1 MKKIYSYS
9 LSAAFVAALLSV
21 SSVANAQDNNA
32 AVTAEASQDAAVAT
46 FDDLTLKPESHWA
59 GPADNAVEVEGAW
72 GSKNMVGTFKS
83 GSYEFVNSFTPEWSS
98 WTGCSYSNMTAT
110 SFADYT
116 TDQWNS
122 AAGHGAAGS
131 ANYGVIYGSS
141 TPNEQMEIIKVADGD
156 AEGRIIKGMNIT
168 NSAWTVECVK
178 NGNGSAQKFA
188 QGSWFKVTFTGV
200 KADKTATASVD
211 YYLADYRSTN
221 EADWTC
227 LTDWAWVDLSSL
239 GKVVSLNV
247 SFDGTDKGS
256 YGLNTSCYVCID
268 NVGCEKNTSTGIAA
282 NKWNSVELREV
293 ARFSADGK
301 RISAP
306 QKGLNIIRMSDG
318 STRKVV
324 VK

>member
-1 MKKIYSYS
+1 MKRIYSYS

-21 SSVANAQDNNA
+21 SSVANAQDNSA
-32 AVTAEASQDAAVAT
+32 AVAAEDSQDAAVAT
-46 FDDLTLKPESHWA
+46 FEDLTLEPESYWW
-59 GPADNAVEVEGAW
+59 GPADNAEEVSGAYGPEW
-72 GSKNMVGTFKS
+72 VGTFKS
-83 GSYEFVNSFTPEWSS
+83 GSYEFVNSVNPAWGS
-98 WTGCSYSNMTAT
+98 WMGCSYSNTTAT
-110 SFADYT
+110 TYASFE

-131 ANYGVIYGSS
+131 ANYGVLYGNSL
-141 TPNEQMEIIKVADGD
+141 PMEVIKVAD
-156 AEGRIIKGMNIT
+156 APEGRVVKGMNIT
-168 NSAWTVECVK
+168 NSAWVVECVK
-178 NGNGSAQKFA
+178 NGSGVAKKFEK
-188 QGSWFKVTFTGV
+188 GSWFKVIFTGT
-200 KADKTATASVD
+200 KADKSTASVE
-211 YYLADYRSTN
+211 YYLADYRSEN

-227 LTDWAWVDLSSL
+227 LTDWAWIDLSSL
-239 GKVVSLNV
+239 GKVVSLSV
-247 SFDGTDKGS
+247 SFDGTDKS
-256 YGLNTSCYVCID
+256 YGYLSTSTYVCID

-282 NKWNSVELREV
+282 NKWNSVELCEV

>member
-21 SSVANAQDNNA
+21 SSVANAQDNSE
-32 AVTAEASQDAAVAT
+32 VTVKDATVAT
-46 FDDLTLKPESHWA
+46 FEDLTLEPESHWA
-59 GPADNAVEVEGAW
+59 GPADNAEEVSGAYGTEW
-72 GSKNMVGTFKS
+72 VGTFKS
-83 GSYEFVNSFTPEWSS
+83 GSYEFVNSVNPAWGS
-98 WTGCSYSNMTAT
+98 WMGCSYSNMTAT
-110 SFADYT
+110 SFESYEK
-116 TDQWNS
+116 DQWNS

-141 TPNEQMEIIKVADGD
+141 TPMEIIKVLDGD
-156 AEGRIIKGMNIT
+156 TEGRIIAGMNIT
-168 NSAWTVECVK
+168 NSAWVVECVK
-178 NGNGSAQKFA
+178 NGNGAANKFA

-200 KADKTATASVD
+200 KADKSTASVD
-211 YYLADYRSTN
+211 YYLADYRSEN

-227 LTDWAWVDLSSL
+227 LTDWAWIDLSSL
-239 GKVVSLNV
+239 GKVVSLSV
-247 SFDGTDKGS
+247 SFDGTDKS
-256 YGLNTSCYVCID
+256 YGYLNTSTYVCID

>member
-21 SSVANAQDNNA
+21 SSVANAQDNSE
-32 AVTAEASQDAAVAT
+32 VTVKDATVAT
-46 FDDLTLKPESHWA
+46 FEDLTLEPESHWA
-59 GPADNAVEVEGAW
+59 GPADNAEEVSGAYGTEW
-72 GSKNMVGTFKS
+72 VGTFKS
-83 GSYEFVNSFTPEWSS
+83 GSYEFVNSVNPAWGS
-98 WTGCSYSNMTAT
+98 WMGCSYSNMTAT
-110 SFADYT
+110 SFESYDK
-116 TDQWNS
+116 DQWNS

-131 ANYGVIYGSS
+131 ANYGVLYGNSL
-141 TPNEQMEIIKVADGD
+141 PMEVIKVAD
-156 AEGRIIKGMNIT
+156 APEGRVVKGMNIT
-168 NSAWTVECVK
+168 NSAWVVECVK
-178 NGNGSAQKFA
+178 NGNGAAKKFE
-188 QGSWFKVTFTGV
+188 QGSWFKVIFTGT
-200 KADKTATASVD
+200 KADKSTASVE
-211 YYLADYRSTN
+211 YYLADYRSEN

-227 LTDWAWVDLSSL
+227 LTDWAWIDLSSL
-239 GKVVSLNV
+239 GKVVSLSV
-247 SFDGTDKGS
+247 SFDGTDKS
-256 YGLNTSCYVCID
+256 YGYLSTSTYVCID

-318 STRKVV
+318 SIRKVV

>member
-1 MKKIYSYS
+1 MKYMANYS

-21 SSVANAQDNNA
+21 SSVANAQENSE
-32 AVTAEASQDAAVAT
+32 VTVKDATVAT
-46 FDDLTLKPESHWA
+46 FEDLTLEPESSWW
-59 GPADNAVEVEGAW
+59 GPADNAEEVAGAYGTEW
-72 GSKNMVGTFKS
+72 VGTFKS
-83 GSYEFVNSFTPEWSS
+83 GSYEFVNSVNPAWGS
-98 WTGCSYSNMTAT
+98 WMGCSYSNMTAT
-110 SFADYT
+110 SFESYEK
-116 TDQWNS
+116 DQWNS

-141 TPNEQMEIIKVADGD
+141 TPMEIIKVLDGD
-156 AEGRIIKGMNIT
+156 TEGRIIAGMNIT
-168 NSAWTVECVK
+168 NSAWVVECVK
-178 NGNGSAQKFA
+178 NGNGAANKFA

-200 KADKTATASVD
+200 KADKSTASVD
-211 YYLADYRSTN
+211 YYLADYRSEN

-227 LTDWAWVDLSSL
+227 LTDWAWIDLSSL
-239 GKVVSLNV
+239 GKVVSLSV
-247 SFDGTDKGS
+247 SFDGTDKS
-256 YGLNTSCYVCID
+256 YGYLNTSTYVCID

-293 ARFSADGK
+293 ARFSADGT
-301 RISAP
+301 RLSAP

>member
-1 MKKIYSYS
+1 MKYMANYS

-21 SSVANAQDNNA
+21 SSVANAQDNSE
-32 AVTAEASQDAAVAT
+32 VTIEDAAVAT
-46 FDDLTLKPESHWA
+46 FEDLTLEPESHWA
-59 GPADNAVEVEGAW
+59 GPADNAVEVEGEW
-72 GSKNMVGTFKS
+72 SKNMVGTFKS

-110 SFADYT
+110 SFASID

-141 TPNEQMEIIKVADGD
+141 TPMEIIKVLDGD
-156 AEGRIIKGMNIT
+156 TEGRIIAGMNIT
-168 NSAWTVECVK
+168 NSAWVVECVK
-178 NGNGSAQKFA
+178 NGNGVAHKFA

-200 KADKTATASVD
+200 KADKTTASVD
-211 YYLADYRSTN
+211 YYLADYRSEN

-239 GKVVSLNV
+239 GKVVSLSV
-247 SFDGTDKGS
+247 SFDGTDKS
-256 YGLNTSCYVCID
+256 YGYLNTSTYVCID

-318 STRKVV
+318 SIRKVV

>member
-9 LSAAFVAALLSV
+9 LSAAFVAALLSI
-21 SSVANAQDNNA
+21 SSVANAQDNSE
-32 AVTAEASQDAAVAT
+32 VTVEDAAVAT
-46 FDDLTLKPESHWA
+46 FEDLTLESESYWW
-59 GPADNAVEVEGAW
+59 GPADNAEEIQGNY
-72 GSKNMVGTFKS
+72 GPNMVGTFKS

-110 SFADYT
+110 SFASYV

-122 AAGHGAAGS
+122 AAGHGATGS
-131 ANYGVIYGSS
+131 ANYGVLYGNSI
-141 TPNEQMEIIKVADGD
+141 PNMPMEIIKVLDGG
-156 AEGRIIKGMNIT
+156 AEGRIIKGMNVT

-200 KADKTATASVD
+200 KADKTTASVD

-293 ARFSADGK
+293 ARFSADVK

>member
-21 SSVANAQDNNA
+21 SSVANAQDNSA
-32 AVTAEASQDAAVAT
+32 AVAAEDSQDAAVAT
-46 FDDLTLKPESHWA
+46 FEDLTLEPESYWW
-59 GPADNAVEVEGAW
+59 GPADNAEEVSGAYGPEW
-72 GSKNMVGTFKS
+72 VGTFKS
-83 GSYEFVNSFTPEWSS
+83 GSYEFVNSVNPAWGS
-98 WTGCSYSNMTAT
+98 WMGCSYSNTTAT
-110 SFADYT
+110 TYASFE

-131 ANYGVIYGSS
+131 ANYGVLYGNSL
-141 TPNEQMEIIKVADGD
+141 PMEVIKVAD
-156 AEGRIIKGMNIT
+156 APEGRVVKGMNIT
-168 NSAWTVECVK
+168 NSAWVVECVK
-178 NGNGSAQKFA
+178 NGSGVAKKFEK
-188 QGSWFKVTFTGV
+188 GSWFKVIFTGT
-200 KADKTATASVD
+200 KADKSTASVE
-211 YYLADYRSTN
+211 YYLADYRSEN

-227 LTDWAWVDLSSL
+227 LTDWAWIDLSSL
-239 GKVVSLNV
+239 GKVVSLSV
-247 SFDGTDKGS
+247 SFDGTDKS
-256 YGLNTSCYVCID
+256 YGYLSTSTYVCID

-318 STRKVV
+318 STCKVV

>member
-46 FDDLTLKPESHWA
+46 FDDLTLESESSWW
-59 GPADNAVEVEGAW
+59 GPADNAEEVAGAYGTEW
-72 GSKNMVGTFKS
+72 VGTFKS
-83 GSYEFVNSFTPEWSS
+83 GSYEFVNSVNPDWGS
-98 WTGCSYSNMTAT
+98 WMGCSYSNMTAT
-110 SFADYT
+110 SFESYEK
-116 TDQWNS
+116 DQWNS
-122 AAGHGAAGS
+122 AAGHGANGS
-131 ANYGVIYGSS
+131 ANYGVLYGNSLPN
-141 TPNEQMEIIKVADGD
+141 TPMEVIKVLNGG
-156 AEGRIIKGMNIT
+156 AEGRIIAGMNIT
-168 NSAWTVECVK
+168 NSAWVVECVK
-178 NGNGSAQKFA
+178 NGNGAAKKFEK
-188 QGSWFKVTFTGV
+188 GSWFKVIFTGT
-200 KADKTATASVD
+200 KADESTVSVE
-211 YYLADYRSTN
+211 YYLADYRSEN

-227 LTDWAWVDLSSL
+227 LTDWAWLDLSSL
-239 GKVVSLNV
+239 GKVVSLSI
-247 SFDGTDKGS
+247 SFDGTDKS
-256 YGLNTSCYVCID
+256 YGYLNTSTYVCID
-268 NVGCEKNTSTGIAA
+268 NVGCEKNVSTGIAA

>member
-1 MKKIYSYS
+1 M
-9 LSAAFVAALLSV
+9 
-21 SSVANAQDNNA
+21 
-32 AVTAEASQDAAVAT
+32 
-46 FDDLTLKPESHWA
+46 
-59 GPADNAVEVEGAW
+59 
-72 GSKNMVGTFKS
+72 
-83 GSYEFVNSFTPEWSS
+83 EF
-98 WTGCSYSNMTAT
+98 
-110 SFADYT
+110 
-116 TDQWNS
+116 
-122 AAGHGAAGS
+122 AAGHGAEGS

-141 TPNEQMEIIKVADGD
+141 TPNEQMEIVKVADGD
-156 AEGRIIKGMNIT
+156 AEGKIIKGMNIT

-200 KADKTATASVD
+200 KADKTTASVD
-211 YYLADYRSTN
+211 YYLADYRSAN
-221 EADWTC
+221 EAEWTC
-227 LTDWAWVDLSSL
+227 LTDWTWVDLSSL

-293 ARFSADGK
+293 ARYTIDGK

-306 QKGLNIIRMSDG
+306 QKGINIIRMSDG

>member
-21 SSVANAQDNNA
+21 SSVANAQDNSE
-32 AVTAEASQDAAVAT
+32 VTVKDATVAT
-46 FDDLTLKPESHWA
+46 FEDLTLEPESSWW
-59 GPADNAVEVEGAW
+59 GPADNAEEVAGAYGTEW
-72 GSKNMVGTFKS
+72 VGTFKS
-83 GSYEFVNSFTPEWSS
+83 GSYEFVNSVNPAWGS

-110 SFADYT
+110 SFASYA

-131 ANYGVIYGSS
+131 ANYGVLYGNSL
-141 TPNEQMEIIKVADGD
+141 PMEVIKVAD
-156 AEGRIIKGMNIT
+156 APEGRVVKGMNIT
-168 NSAWTVECVK
+168 NSAWVVECVK
-178 NGNGSAQKFA
+178 NGNGVANKFE
-188 QGSWFKVTFTGV
+188 QGSWFKVIFTGT
-200 KADKTATASVD
+200 KADGSTASVE
-211 YYLADYRSTN
+211 YYLADYRSEN

-227 LTDWAWVDLSSL
+227 LTDWAWLDLSSL
-239 GKVVSLNV
+239 GKVVSLSI
-247 SFDGTDKGS
+247 SFDGTDKS
-256 YGLNTSCYVCID
+256 YGYLNTSTYVCID

>member
-21 SSVANAQDNNA
+21 SSVANAQDNSE
-32 AVTAEASQDAAVAT
+32 VKVKDATVAT
-46 FDDLTLKPESHWA
+46 FEDLTLEPESHWA
-59 GPADNAVEVEGAW
+59 GPADNAVEVEGSW

-83 GSYEFVNSFTPEWSS
+83 GSYEFVNSFTPAWSS

-141 TPNEQMEIIKVADGD
+141 DPMEIIKVLDGD
-156 AEGRIIKGMNIT
+156 TEGRIIAGMNIT
-168 NSAWTVECVK
+168 NSAWVVECVK
-178 NGNGSAQKFA
+178 NGNGVAQKFA
-188 QGSWFKVTFTGV
+188 KGSWFKVTFTGV
-200 KADKTATASVD
+200 KADKTTASVD
-211 YYLADYRSTN
+211 YYLADYRSEN
-221 EADWTC
+221 EAEWTC

-247 SFDGTDKGS
+247 SFDGTDKGD
-256 YGLNTSCYVCID
+256 YGLNTSTYVCID
-268 NVGCEKNTSTGIAA
+268 NVGCEKNTSTGIATG
-282 NKWNSVELREV
+282 KWNSVELREV

>member
-21 SSVANAQDNNA
+21 SSVANAQENSE
-32 AVTAEASQDAAVAT
+32 VTVKDATVAT

-59 GPADNAVEVEGAW
+59 GPADNAVEVEGEW
-72 GSKNMVGTFKS
+72 SKNMVGTFKS
-83 GSYEFVNSFTPEWSS
+83 GAYEFVNSFTPKWSS

-110 SFADYT
+110 SFASYA

-122 AAGHGAAGS
+122 AAGHGAEGS

-141 TPNEQMEIIKVADGD
+141 TPNEQMEIIKVVDGD

-200 KADKTATASVD
+200 KADKSTASVD
-211 YYLADYRSTN
+211 YYLADYRSEN
-221 EADWTC
+221 ESEWNC
-227 LTDWAWVDLSSL
+227 LTDWDWIDLSSL
-239 GKVVSLNV
+239 GKVVSLSI
-247 SFDGTDKGS
+247 SFDGTDKS
-256 YGLNTSCYVCID
+256 YGYLNTSTYVCID
-268 NVGCEKNTSTGIAA
+268 NVGCEKNVSTGIAA

>member
-1 MKKIYSYS
+1 MKYMANYS

-21 SSVANAQDNNA
+21 SSVANAQDNSE
-32 AVTAEASQDAAVAT
+32 VTVKDATVAT
-46 FDDLTLKPESHWA
+46 FEDLTLEPESHWA

-122 AAGHGAAGS
+122 AAGHGAEGS

-141 TPNEQMEIIKVADGD
+141 TPNEQMEIVKVADGD

-178 NGNGSAQKFA
+178 NGNGPAQKFA

-200 KADKTATASVD
+200 KADKSTASVD
-211 YYLADYRSTN
+211 YYLADYRSEN
-221 EADWTC
+221 ESEWTC

-256 YGLNTSCYVCID
+256 YG
-268 NVGCEKNTSTGIAA
+268 
-282 NKWNSVELREV
+282 
-293 ARFSADGK
+293 
-301 RISAP
+301 
-306 QKGLNIIRMSDG
+306 
-318 STRKVV
+318 
-324 VK
+324 

>member
-1 MKKIYSYS
+1 MKYMANYS

-21 SSVANAQDNNA
+21 SSVANAQDNSE
-32 AVTAEASQDAAVAT
+32 VTIEDAAVAT
-46 FDDLTLKPESHWA
+46 FEDLTLEPESHWA
-59 GPADNAVEVEGAW
+59 GPADNAVEVEGEW
-72 GSKNMVGTFKS
+72 SKNMVGTFKS

-110 SFADYT
+110 SFASID

-141 TPNEQMEIIKVADGD
+141 TPMEIIKVLDGD
-156 AEGRIIKGMNIT
+156 TEGRIIAGMNIT
-168 NSAWTVECVK
+168 NSAWVVECVK
-178 NGNGSAQKFA
+178 NGNGVAHKFA

-200 KADKTATASVD
+200 KADKTTASVD
-211 YYLADYRSTN
+211 YYLADYRSEN

-239 GKVVSLNV
+239 GKVVSLSV
-247 SFDGTDKGS
+247 SFDGTDKS
-256 YGLNTSCYVCID
+256 YGYLNTSTYVCID

>member
-21 SSVANAQDNNA
+21 SSVANAQDNSEVN
-32 AVTAEASQDAAVAT
+32 VEDAAVAT
-46 FDDLTLKPESHWA
+46 FEDLTLEPERHWA

-141 TPNEQMEIIKVADGD
+141 TPMEIIKVLDSD

-168 NSAWTVECVK
+168 NSAWVVECVK
-178 NGNGSAQKFA
+178 NGNGVAQKFS

-200 KADKTATASVD
+200 KADKSTASVD
-211 YYLADYRSTN
+211 YYLADYRSEN
-221 EADWTC
+221 ESEWNC
-227 LTDWAWVDLSSL
+227 LTDWDWIDLSSL
-239 GKVVSLNV
+239 GKVVSLSV
-247 SFDGTDKGS
+247 SFDGTDKSSG
-256 YGLNTSCYVCID
+256 YLNTSTYVCID

>member
-21 SSVANAQDNNA
+21 SSVANAQDNSE
-32 AVTAEASQDAAVAT
+32 VKVEDAAVAT
-46 FDDLTLKPESHWA
+46 FEDLTLEPERHWA
-59 GPADNAVEVEGAW
+59 GPADNAVEVEGSW

-83 GSYEFVNSFTPEWSS
+83 GSYEFVNSFTPAWSS

-221 EADWTC
+221 EAEWTC
-227 LTDWAWVDLSSL
+227 LTDWAWIDLSSL

>member
-1 MKKIYSYS
+1 MKYMANYS

-21 SSVANAQDNNA
+21 SSVANAQDNSE
-32 AVTAEASQDAAVAT
+32 VTVKDATVAT
-46 FDDLTLKPESHWA
+46 FEDLTLEPESHWA
-59 GPADNAVEVEGAW
+59 GPADNAVEVEGEW
-72 GSKNMVGTFKS
+72 SKNMVGTFKS

-110 SFADYT
+110 SFADDT

-141 TPNEQMEIIKVADGD
+141 TPMEIIKVLDGD
-156 AEGRIIKGMNIT
+156 TEGRIIAGMNIT
-168 NSAWTVECVK
+168 NSAWVVECVK
-178 NGNGSAQKFA
+178 NGNEFAHKFA

-200 KADKTATASVD
+200 KADKSTASVD
-211 YYLADYRSTN
+211 YYLADYRSEN
-221 EADWTC
+221 ESEWTC
-227 LTDWAWVDLSSL
+227 LTDWDWIDLSSL
-239 GKVVSLNV
+239 GKVVSLSI
-247 SFDGTDKGS
+247 SFDGTDKS
-256 YGLNTSCYVCID
+256 YGYLNTSTYVCID
-268 NVGCEKNTSTGIAA
+268 NVGCEKNVSTGIAA

>member
-1 MKKIYSYS
+1 
-9 LSAAFVAALLSV
+9 
-21 SSVANAQDNNA
+21 
-32 AVTAEASQDAAVAT
+32 
-46 FDDLTLKPESHWA
+46 
-59 GPADNAVEVEGAW
+59 
-72 GSKNMVGTFKS
+72 MVGTFKS

-110 SFADYT
+110 SFASYV

-200 KADKTATASVD
+200 KADKTTASVD
-211 YYLADYRSTN
+211 YYLADYRSEN
-221 EADWTC
+221 EAEWTC

-268 NVGCEKNTSTGIAA
+268 NVGCEKNVSTGIAA

>member
-1 MKKIYSYS
+1 MKYMANYS

-21 SSVANAQDNNA
+21 SSVANAQENSE
-32 AVTAEASQDAAVAT
+32 VTVKDATVAT
-46 FDDLTLKPESHWA
+46 FEDLTLEPESSWW
-59 GPADNAVEVEGAW
+59 GPADNAEEVAGAYGTEW
-72 GSKNMVGTFKS
+72 VGTFKS
-83 GSYEFVNSFTPEWSS
+83 GSYEFVNSVNPAWGS
-98 WTGCSYSNMTAT
+98 WMGCSYSNMTAT
-110 SFADYT
+110 SFESYEK
-116 TDQWNS
+116 DQWNS

-141 TPNEQMEIIKVADGD
+141 TPMEIIKVLDGD
-156 AEGRIIKGMNIT
+156 TEGRIIAGMNIT
-168 NSAWTVECVK
+168 NSAWVVECVK
-178 NGNGSAQKFA
+178 NGNGAANKFA

-200 KADKTATASVD
+200 KADKSTASVD
-211 YYLADYRSTN
+211 YYLADYRSEN

-227 LTDWAWVDLSSL
+227 LTDWAWIDLSSL
-239 GKVVSLNV
+239 GKVVSLSV
-247 SFDGTDKGS
+247 SFDGTDKS
-256 YGLNTSCYVCID
+256 YGYLNTSTYVCID